1 MADENV
7 ITPSEASPVASVAAS
22 ADGHKRKLE
31 DIEVSNAPEAVT
43 ESEHSSDHA
52 SLKNG
57 SQEEGNGGVDESEA
71 KRPRLETNGDNV
83 GEADGSGDSFGMP
96 SLMVF
101 DVPAA
106 FNIVKIRYF
115 G

>member
-7 ITPSEASPVASVAAS
+7 ITPSDASPVASVAAA

-31 DIEVSNAPEAVT
+31 DIEVTNASEAVT
-43 ESEHSSDHA
+43 ESEHNLDNA

-57 SQEEGNGGVDESEA
+57 SQEDGNGGVDESEA

-83 GEADGSGDSFGMP
+83 GEADASGDSIGMP
-96 SLMVF
+96 SLIVL
-101 DVPAA
+101 DVPAVY
-106 FNIVKIRYF
+106 NVVKIRCF